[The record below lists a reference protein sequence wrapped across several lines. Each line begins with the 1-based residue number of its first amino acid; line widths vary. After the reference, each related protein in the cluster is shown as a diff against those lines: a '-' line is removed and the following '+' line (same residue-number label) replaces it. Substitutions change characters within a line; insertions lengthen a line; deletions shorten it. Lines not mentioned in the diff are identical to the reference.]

1 MQTPTF
7 PLNEPSRINALQQ
20 TGLLD
25 TQPEQRFDRLT
36 HLAQLCLGTDIV
48 LVSLVDGDRQ
58 WFKSKQGLDVC
69 ETGRDISFCGHT
81 ILGEGIFEVADAQ
94 LDNRFADNPLVLN
107 APFIRFYAGV
117 PLVSNGENIG
127 TLCFIDSK
135 PRQFTDKER
144 QIATEIGKTIE
155 QEIQDRLQ
163 EHAHEQLATRE
174 EMYRSVLEGT
184 RIGTWQWNVQTGET
198 VLNERWAEIMG
209 YTLAELEPISVDTWL
224 NLLHPDDLA
233 DSDAKLEEHLSGKTP
248 FFNDKC
254 RMKHKQGH
262 YVWVHDQG
270 KVISYTADGQP
281 LMMFGTHAD
290 ITQQQMNEITLQQ
303 SRDELYKLTQQLP
316 GVVYQYQSWPDGRS
330 AFPYASTAIEDI
342 YGVTP
347 EEVLTDAT
355 NAFAKIHPDDLGL
368 LVESIEHSIEDLSIW
383 ELEYRV
389 SSDNNAFKW
398 LSGSATPERMEDG
411 STLWHGYIQDITE
424 TKKHYLQLEE
434 LNQQLNVAQQSLDL
448 ASEQAQIGYWQ
459 ASLKLG
465 TLWWSP
471 IIYQIFGLDEQ
482 DIDPSISFFKSALHP
497 DDIDI
502 VEKSEQQARI
512 TGIHNVIHRIIRPN
526 GEVRWVHE
534 LGQLV
539 SEDQNPDLVMIGS
552 VQDITDRMKLQKV
565 KDDFIS
571 TVSHELRTPLTS
583 INGALNLLQ
592 SGKIITLPEKAQK
605 LMDIASSNCM
615 QLSRLINDLL
625 DIDKLAAG
633 KMQFEMTKL
642 NIVPLLQRAI
652 DDHQPYAQQHNITL
666 ALQMDD
672 HIDQSMLYV
681 DEHRLL
687 QILTNFLSNAVKFS
701 PKEGCVTLSA
711 TLIDNDIEIAVQ
723 DQGTGIPDD
732 FKSRIFEK
740 FSQADASSSKAK
752 GGTGLG
758 LALCKELTAAM
769 QGNIGYESEF
779 GSGARFYVR
788 LPIAK

>member
-1 MQTPTF
+1 
-7 PLNEPSRINALQQ
+7 
-20 TGLLD
+20 
-25 TQPEQRFDRLT
+25 
-36 HLAQLCLGTDIV
+36 
-48 LVSLVDGDRQ
+48 
-58 WFKSKQGLDVC
+58 
-69 ETGRDISFCGHT
+69 
-81 ILGEGIFEVADAQ
+81 
-94 LDNRFADNPLVLN
+94 
-107 APFIRFYAGV
+107 
-117 PLVSNGENIG
+117 
-127 TLCFIDSK
+127 
-135 PRQFTDKER
+135 
-144 QIATEIGKTIE
+144 
-155 QEIQDRLQ
+155 
-163 EHAHEQLATRE
+163 
-174 EMYRSVLEGT
+174 MYRSVLEGT
-184 RIGTWQWNVQTGET
+184 RIGTWQWNIQTGET

-209 YTLAELEPISVDTWL
+209 YTLAELEPITIDTWL
-224 NLLHPDDLA
+224 SMLHPDDLA
-233 DSDAKLEEHLSGKTP
+233 DSDAKLEDHLKGKTP

-290 ITQQQMNEITLQQ
+290 ITQQKLSEIALQQ
-303 SRDELYKLTQQLP
+303 SRDQLYKLTQQLP

-330 AFPYASTAIEDI
+330 AFPYASTAIKDI

-347 EEVLTDAT
+347 EEVRTDAT
-355 NAFAKIHPDDLGL
+355 NAFEKIHPDDLGL
-368 LVESIEHSIEDLSIW
+368 LVSSIQRSIEDLSLW
-383 ELEYRV
+383 EIEYRV

-633 KMQFEMTKL
+633 KMQFEMKKL

-666 ALQMDD
+666 ALQMDEQL
-672 HIDQSMLYV
+672 HQSALYV

-711 TLIDNDIEIAVQ
+711 TVIDNDIEIAVQ
-723 DQGTGIPDD
+723 DHGSGIPDD

>member
-1 MQTPTF
+1 MQTPVL
-7 PLNEPSRINALQQ
+7 PHNEQERLTALQQ

-25 TQPEQRFDRLT
+25 TQAEQRFDRLT
-36 HLAQLCLGTDIV
+36 HLAQLCLGTEIV
-48 LVSLVDGDRQ
+48 LVSLVDADRQ
-58 WFKSKQGLDVC
+58 WFKSKQGLDAC

-81 ILGEGIFEVADAQ
+81 ILGEGVFEVPDAL

-117 PLVSNGENIG
+117 PLVSHGENIG

-135 PRQFTDKER
+135 PRKFTDKER

-163 EHAHEQLATRE
+163 EQAQEELAAREQ
-174 EMYRSVLEGT
+174 MYRSVLEGT
-184 RIGTWQWNVQTGET
+184 RIGTWQWNVQNGDT
-198 VLNERWAEIMG
+198 VLNERWAAIMG

-224 NLLHPDDLA
+224 NLLHPDDVA
-233 DSDAKLEEHLSGKTP
+233 DSDTQLNAHLNGSKE
-248 FFNDKC
+248 FFDIKC

-262 YVWVHDQG
+262 YVWVHDRG
-270 KVISYTADGQP
+270 KVVSYTDDGKP
-281 LMMFGTHAD
+281 LMMYGTHAD
-290 ITQQQMNEITLQQ
+290 ITEQKLNDLALQQ
-303 SRDELYKLTQQLP
+303 SRDQLYKLTQELP
-316 GVVYQYQSWPDGRS
+316 GVVYQYQSWPDGRA

-347 EEVLTDAT
+347 EEVRTDAT
-355 NAFAKIHPDDLGL
+355 NAFEKIHPDDLGR
-368 LVESIEHSIEDLSIW
+368 LVESIERSIEDLSLW

-389 SSDNNAFKW
+389 SSDNHTFKW
-398 LSGSATPERMEDG
+398 LSGSATPERMADG

-424 TKKHYLQLEE
+424 TKKYYLKLEE
-434 LNQQLNVAQQSLDL
+434 LNQELNVAQQSLDL
-448 ASEQAQIGYWQ
+448 ASEQAQIGYWH

-471 IIYQIFGLDEQ
+471 MVYQIFGLDEQ
-482 DIDPSISFFKSALHP
+482 DFIPNDRKFKSVIHP
-497 DDIDI
+497 DDIAK
-502 VEKSEQQARI
+502 VEQSQQQALV
-512 TGIHNVIHRIIRPN
+512 TGIHNIIHRVIRPS
-526 GEVRWVHE
+526 GEVRWVHG
-534 LGQLV
+534 LGQIV
-539 SEDQNPDLVMIGS
+539 AEDKNPDLIMVGS
-552 VQDITDRMKLQKV
+552 LQDITDRMKLQKV

-592 SGKIITLPEKAQK
+592 SGKIIALPEKAQK

-633 KMQFEMTKL
+633 KMQFEMKKL

-666 ALQMDD
+666 ELQMDE
-672 HIDQSMLYV
+672 HINQSTLYV

-711 TLIDNDIEIAVQ
+711 TLIDNEIEIAVQ
-723 DQGTGIPDD
+723 DQGSGIPDD

-788 LPIAK
+788 LPIVK